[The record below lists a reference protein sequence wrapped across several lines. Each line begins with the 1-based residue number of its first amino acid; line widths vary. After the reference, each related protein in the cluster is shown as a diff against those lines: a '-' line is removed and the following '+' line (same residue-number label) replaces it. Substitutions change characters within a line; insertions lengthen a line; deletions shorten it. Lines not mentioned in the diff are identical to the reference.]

1 MYGIV
6 SSKPDL
12 AHVVSVVSRF
22 MTNHERVHR
31 EALKWVLKYLN
42 GTVSSGLMYRQST
55 QNRDTIDKFVSI
67 DYARNVDTK
76 MSLSLYAFTL
86 FGTTVWWKFSLQ
98 SIVTSSTIQIEYIAF
113 TKRVKEVLLLKRM
126 IGELDI
132 EQVYVT
138 IDYKS
143 QSVIH
148 LANHQIYHEM
158 TKHINIRLHFVISIV
173 ESKEVKIGKIA
184 WEMNP
189 KGLFSKSLLRSMF
202 KWRVELINFCL
213 GKMEDEVGSS
223 YIIWSQG
230 G

>member
-86 FGTTVWWKFSLQ
+86 FGTTV
-98 SIVTSSTIQIEYIAF
+98 
-113 TKRVKEVLLLKRM
+113 
-126 IGELDI
+126 
-132 EQVYVT
+132 
-138 IDYKS
+138 
-143 QSVIH
+143 
-148 LANHQIYHEM
+148 
-158 TKHINIRLHFVISIV
+158 
-173 ESKEVKIGKIA
+173 
-184 WEMNP
+184 
-189 KGLFSKSLLRSMF
+189 
-202 KWRVELINFCL
+202 
-213 GKMEDEVGSS
+213 
-223 YIIWSQG
+223 
-230 G
+230 